1 MKSFTQTP
9 GPALIA
15 VALSLIAMAAGGTQA
30 ADSQVLTFLRPIHE
44 INLASAESGVVSTIL
59 VKPGDKVKK
68 GQEILRLNATVIEA
82 QLAQAEAQALNE
94 GRLKSAEAE
103 YQISKQR
110 LTILETL
117 RNSGSTNQAEWDKA
131 KATVAVAEGQYKAA
145 QEESENLKH
154 QAATIRAQFEQR
166 ILRSP
171 IDGIVTEI
179 TRDAGEAVEAR
190 RADTPDYVAKIVDLS
205 QLIARV
211 HMPARLTEPLR
222 LGQKLKLA
230 LDSSDAPSS
239 RVPSASFPPPWT
251 PPPASPR
258 SIFSSTI
265 RTKKSAAA
273 SPGRSWCPGCEGC
286 WGRCV
291 GASVR
296 QWAVGSGQW

>member
-1 MKSFTQTP
+1 M
-9 GPALIA
+9 IA

-230 LDSSDAPSS
+230 LDSSDGTLLEGAIRFISPTVDAATGLSEVHLLFNNPDQKIRS
-239 RVPSASFPPPWT
+239 GIPGTLLVP
-251 PPPASPR
+251 
-258 SIFSSTI
+258 
-265 RTKKSAAA
+265 
-273 SPGRSWCPGCEGC
+273 GL
-286 WGRCV
+286 
-291 GASVR
+291 
-296 QWAVGSGQW
+296 

>member
-1 MKSFTQTP
+1 MKSFSQTP

-15 VALSLIAMAAGGTQA
+15 VAVALSLVAMAAGVIHA

-59 VKPGDKVKK
+59 VKPGDKVKA
-68 GQEILRLNATVIEA
+68 GQEILRLNSTVIEA

-117 RNSGSTNQAEWDKA
+117 RSSGSGSTNQAEWDKA

-145 QEESENLKH
+145 QEESANLKH

-211 HMPARLTEPLR
+211 HMPARLTENLR
-222 LGQKLKLA
+222 SGQKLKLQ
-230 LDSSDAPSS
+230 LDSPAGTTLEGAIHFISPTVDAATGLAEVHLLFENPDQKIRSGIPGTLL
-239 RVPSASFPPPWT
+239 VP
-251 PPPASPR
+251 
-258 SIFSSTI
+258 
-265 RTKKSAAA
+265 
-273 SPGRSWCPGCEGC
+273 GL
-286 WGRCV
+286 
-291 GASVR
+291 
-296 QWAVGSGQW
+296 